1 MGYTTKFKGKFALDR
16 PLSKAQSAY
25 LHKFR
30 DTRRMRRDA
39 VVAATIADPIR
50 EAVGLPIGVD
60 GGYFVGGAGFMGQ
73 DEDASCVRSNGD
85 TNTPPINQP
94 SLWCQWIPTYDRRA
108 IRWDGGEKFYRY
120 VDWLKYLVRHFIKP
134 WGYVLSGHV
143 RWRGEDSDDTG
154 EIVVINNK
162 VTATRSRR

>member
-1 MGYTTKFKGKFALDR
+1 MGYTTNFKGKFTLDKPLR
-16 PLSKAQSAY
+16 PEHTAY
-25 LHKFR
+25 LHAFA
-30 DTRRMRRDA
+30 DTRRMKRDPHKASMMPDQRRA
-39 VVAATIADPIR
+39 
-50 EAVGLPIGVD
+50 AVGLPIGVE
-60 GGYFVGGAGFMGQ
+60 GGYFVGGTGFMGQ

-143 RWRGEDSDDTG
+143 RWRGKDSNDTG